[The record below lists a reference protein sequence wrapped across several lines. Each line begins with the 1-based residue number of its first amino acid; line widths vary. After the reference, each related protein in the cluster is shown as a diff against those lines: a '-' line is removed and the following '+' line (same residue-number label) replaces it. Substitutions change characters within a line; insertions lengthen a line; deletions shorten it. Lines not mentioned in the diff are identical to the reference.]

1 MAEQTSTPKPQL
13 KGRRVRCFATGEYG
27 TSLTFF
33 KAPDGHYYKSEALYK
48 QRTHDA
54 EVYKSIMDIIH
65 DILAF
70 DPSMVFPTSITRSIK
85 QLSFYGNETI
95 LETLEQCKPQLEN
108 AMRTKSFSSEYNRAS
123 YIMAV
128 VKNHINDVYKAK
140 KRRESAE
147 AGIQRQE
154 RQFQAED
161 ATNFADIGYAAK
173 PSRDLSFFQ
182 DDDDE

>member
-1 MAEQTSTPKPQL
+1 MAKQTPAP

-33 KAPDGHYYKSEALYK
+33 KAPDGHYYKSEALYQ

-65 DILAF
+65 DALAF
-70 DPSMVFPTSITRSIK
+70 DPSMTFPTCITRSIK

-95 LETLEQCKPQLEN
+95 LETFEKCKPQIEN
-108 AMRTKSFSSEYNRAS
+108 AMRTKYFQSEYQRAS
-123 YIMAV
+123 YMMAII
-128 VKNHINDVYKAK
+128 KNNINDVYKAK

-147 AGIQRQE
+147 ASIQRQE
-154 RQFQAED
+154 KQFTAED
-161 ATNFADIGYAAK
+161 AADFADIGYAAK
-173 PSRDLSFFQ
+173 SNRDLSFFQ